1 MPSAIDCYIC
11 HDSDGTYCLPKSYTT
26 NGRFSG
32 LINGKATER
41 LTKQIIL
48 EQYQGGDVFHA
59 GAFIGDFCFAAS
71 QIRWFFVVG
80 WLLGLLVFQKFVL
93 ASPILACGAPQ
104 QILSTS
110 RA

>member
-59 GAFIGDFCFAAS
+59 GAAFTPGTFC
-71 QIRWFFVVG
+71 
-80 WLLGLLVFQKFVL
+80 GL
-93 ASPILACGAPQ
+93 
-104 QILSTS
+104 
-110 RA
+110 RARIFKKCV